1 MIDRTS
7 IDRPL
12 RVGTTR
18 FVVLVLASAAAAPG
32 ASAQEALPPPADH
45 EVAFASEVAPIF
57 QRACYGCH
65 GPERQR
71 SDFRLDVKSSA
82 LAGGQLGAAIIP
94 GDSAKSP
101 LIRYVAGVDA
111 TLRMPQ
117 RGELLSSEEVG
128 ILRKWID
135 AGAPWPDTLDAPV
148 VARPDHW
155 AYQPIRS
162 PPLPVVAEAQALQN
176 EVDPFLVAKLAEHG
190 LSFAPP
196 ADRRTLLRRVTF
208 DLTGLPPTQD
218 ELAAFLADPD
228 PEAYERVV
236 DRLLMSLRYGE
247 RRARRWIDLVHF
259 AETHGN
265 DQDRERPHAWPY
277 RDWLVDAFNRDL
289 PYATF
294 VEQQLAADVLFPE
307 EPRAI
312 AALGFLAAGPWDESS
327 QLNIGDDTL
336 DKAIARNLDRDDM
349 LTTTMAT
356 FVSTTVQ
363 CARCHNHKFDPIAQT
378 DYYRLQSVFAGID
391 RADRPFDLDP
401 ALHAK
406 RQAILRRRLNVG
418 RLPAEA
424 PELQS
429 DALRADVAAFE
440 REVAGDGGIWNVL
453 AVENVAATGEGAISA
468 GGATATPLPDGSL
481 LFSGAQPEK
490 DTYVVRAVAPLPR
503 ITALRLDLLPDDS
516 LPMHGPGRQDNGNL
530 HLSEITVTA
539 VRRGELGSRTP
550 VAIAR
555 ASADFDQDGWTAAM
569 AVDGKPETAWGIH
582 PQVGRA
588 HHAVFELRDV
598 LEGGA
603 ACELEIRLEQLHGQH
618 HLIGRM
624 RLAAT
629 AAPAPV
635 RASVPPE
642 KVRALLARPVDARTA
657 AERGELARAALQWR
671 IDGELAA
678 LPPPKLVYAG
688 TTDFPPENNFVPAR
702 GVRPVHVLARGEV
715 GKALAEAA
723 PGALG
728 CVAELPPELAVDEA
742 VRGTA
747 DEEGARRA
755 ALARWITDR
764 RNALTWRA
772 IVNRVWQDHFGRGLV
787 ATPSDFGTMGA
798 APSHPELLDWLAT
811 WFRDGGGSLKALDR
825 LLVTSAAY
833 RQSAR
838 ADPRASALDADDALL
853 WRMRRTRLDAEEIRD
868 ALLAI
873 SGELDLAMGGPSV
886 KQFVESPGIHVTP
899 NVDYD
904 GFDADRPEMKRRSIW
919 RFLFRTLPDPFMETM
934 DCPDASQLAPTRG
947 ASVTALQALALL
959 NDRFVVRRS
968 EHLAEA
974 VAAQAS
980 GDAERVRALWRRV
993 LLRDPSPAELADVAP
1008 FVARHGL
1015 ASAARLLF
1023 NCSEFVFVE

>member
-453 AVENVAATGEGAISA
+453 AVENVVATGEGAISA

-702 GVRPVHVLARGEV
+702 GVRPVHVLARSEV
-715 GKALAEAA
+715 GKPLAEAA